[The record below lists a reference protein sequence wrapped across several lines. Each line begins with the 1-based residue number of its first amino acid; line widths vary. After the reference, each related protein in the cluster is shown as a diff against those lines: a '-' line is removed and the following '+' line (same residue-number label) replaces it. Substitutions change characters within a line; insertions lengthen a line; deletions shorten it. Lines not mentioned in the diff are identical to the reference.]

1 MNTSVTG
8 VTSKAAD
15 KSATFATPAVETRTT
30 GSKNLGVNDFL
41 KLITVQLTSQ
51 DPLKPMEDTQ
61 FISQMASFTS
71 LEQMQALSKNFSD
84 FTSQQ
89 ELSRAQDYLGKTVTI
104 ATTNAQM
111 DQAYAMN
118 NQQGDQ
124 IKQGLQQGIDGAR
137 QNWRN
142 LIAAMEQGRQVVEQ
156 RMKTASLQDKARLQK
171 VLDEFDLG
179 ESQLNEELKD
189 SQVCFLGVL

>member
-104 ATTNAQM
+104 ATTNGNVSGPVNKVSFEDGLALLSVGGKEYSATDVISVSNTPLSTTAQPS
-111 DQAYAMN
+111 N
-118 NQQGDQ
+118 
-124 IKQGLQQGIDGAR
+124 
-137 QNWRN
+137 
-142 LIAAMEQGRQVVEQ
+142 
-156 RMKTASLQDKARLQK
+156 
-171 VLDEFDLG
+171 
-179 ESQLNEELKD
+179 
-189 SQVCFLGVL
+189 